1 MTPDELLDAWA
12 TLPTPPVVG
21 RLESVETAEHSG
33 VWVAIDN
40 SGGRHLLVQ
49 VPDESAAPTLSTK
62 GLSVTVARHRI
73 AEHLDADYV
82 DLVCAEEATADT
94 FATVVA
100 EIARDVVGIAP
111 EARVN
116 AMSEILARWRW
127 FWGIPP
133 DRLSERDALG
143 LFAELWFLDQWVGVS
158 ADTVEAWTGSDS
170 ARHDFQ
176 WPERSVEVKATARR
190 ADGAV
195 VHHIE
200 HLDQLADPESG
211 TLYLFSLRVV
221 RDRLAA
227 NTLPGL
233 VDRCSEQLRA
243 YAAGRESFLRKVSLR
258 GYSPTHRRL
267 HSSPYRILEERLYE
281 VAGYFPRLTVGS
293 FTEGLPAGIGD
304 VSYKLDMAAC
314 EPFLRVATAD
324 QWPPSRPTNERAS

>member
-1 MTPDELLDAWA
+1 MTPEELLDAWA

-33 VWVAIDN
+33 VWVAVDN

-49 VPDESAAPTLSTK
+49 VPDQSQAPTLATK

-73 AEHLDADYV
+73 AQHADADYV
-82 DLVCAEEATADT
+82 DLVCVDEATIDT
-94 FATVVA
+94 FATVSA
-100 EIARDVVGIAP
+100 DIASEVVGIPA
-111 EARVN
+111 EARVD
-116 AMSEILARWRW
+116 AIAETLARWRW
-127 FWGIPP
+127 FWGIAP

-158 ADTVEAWTGSDS
+158 ADSVEAWTGSDS

-195 VHHIE
+195 VHNIE
-200 HLDQLADPESG
+200 HLDQLADPETG
-211 TLYLFSLRVV
+211 TLHLFSLRVV

-233 VDRCSEQLRA
+233 VDRCSEQLRGD
-243 YAAGRESFLRKVSLR
+243 AASRESFLRKVSLR

-267 HSSPYRILEERLYE
+267 HSSPYRIMEERLYE
-281 VAGYFPRLTVGS
+281 VGGSFPRLTADS
-293 FTEGLPAGIGD
+293 FMDGLPAGIGD
-304 VSYKLDMAAC
+304 ISYKLDMTAC
-314 EPFLRVATAD
+314 EPFLRATGPD
-324 QWPPSRPTNERAS
+324 QWPPIVGVGA

>member
-1 MTPDELLDAWA
+1 MTADELLDAWS
-12 TLPTPPVVG
+12 TLPTPSVAG
-21 RLESVETAEHSG
+21 RLESIETAEHSG
-33 VWVAIDN
+33 VWVAVDN

-49 VPDESAAPTLSTK
+49 VPDQSRAPTLSTK

-73 AEHLDADYV
+73 TERVDADYV
-82 DLVCAEEATADT
+82 DLVCVDEAAADT
-94 FATVVA
+94 FATVGA
-100 EIARDVVGIAP
+100 DIASEVVDIPA
-111 EARVN
+111 EARVG
-116 AMSEILARWRW
+116 AIAETLARWRW
-127 FWGIPP
+127 FWGITP

-158 ADTVEAWTGSDS
+158 ADSVEAWTGSDS

-176 WPERSVEVKATARR
+176 WPEGSVEVKATARR

-195 VHHIE
+195 VHNIE

-233 VDRCSEQLRA
+233 VDRCSEQLRGDA
-243 YAAGRESFLRKVSLR
+243 PSRESFLRKVSLR

-267 HSSPYRILEERLYE
+267 HSSPYRIMEERLYE
-281 VAGYFPRLTVGS
+281 VVGSFPRLTVES
-293 FTEGLPAGIGD
+293 FMEGLPAGIVD

-314 EPFLRVATAD
+314 EPFLRATGPD
-324 QWPPSRPTNERAS
+324 QWPPIG

>member
-1 MTPDELLDAWA
+1 VTPEDLLDAWA
-12 TLPTPPVVG
+12 SLPTPAVTG
-21 RLESVETAEHSG
+21 QLESFETAEHSG
-33 VWVAIDN
+33 VWAAVDYIG
-40 SGGRHLLVQ
+40 SRHLLVR
-49 VPDESAAPTLSTK
+49 VPDESRAPTLSTK

-73 AEHLDADYV
+73 AEHDDADYV
-82 DLVCAEEATADT
+82 DLVCVDEATADT
-94 FATVVA
+94 FATVGA
-100 EIARDVVGIAP
+100 DIAREVEGIAA

-116 AMSEILARWRW
+116 AVAQTLARWRW
-127 FWGIPP
+127 FWGITP

-158 ADTVEAWTGSDS
+158 ADSVEAWTGSDS

-176 WPERSVEVKATARR
+176 WPQQSVEVKATARR

-195 VHHIE
+195 VHNIE

-233 VDRCSEQLRA
+233 VDRCSEQLRGE
-243 YAAGRESFLRKVSLR
+243 AASRESFLRKVSLR

-281 VAGYFPRLTVGS
+281 VGNAFPRLTVGS
-293 FTEGLPAGIGD
+293 FTQGLPAGIGD
-304 VSYKLDMAAC
+304 VSYQLDMAAC
-314 EPFLRVATAD
+314 QPFLRASGPD
-324 QWPPSRPTNERAS
+324 QWPPT

>member
-1 MTPDELLDAWA
+1 MSAIN
-12 TLPTPPVVG
+12 
-21 RLESVETAEHSG
+21 ET
-33 VWVAIDN
+33 
-40 SGGRHLLVQ
+40 
-49 VPDESAAPTLSTK
+49 
-62 GLSVTVARHRI
+62 
-73 AEHLDADYV
+73 
-82 DLVCAEEATADT
+82 
-94 FATVVA
+94 
-100 EIARDVVGIAP
+100 
-111 EARVN
+111 
-116 AMSEILARWRW
+116 LARWRW

-158 ADTVEAWTGSDS
+158 AENVEAWTRSDS

-176 WPERSVEVKATARR
+176 WPENSVEVKATARR
-190 ADGAV
+190 GDGAV
-195 VHHIE
+195 MHNIE

-233 VDRCSEQLRA
+233 VDRCFDQVRGDIASRD
-243 YAAGRESFLRKVSLR
+243 SFLRKVSLR

-281 VAGYFPRLTVGS
+281 VTGSFPRLTVES
-293 FTEGLPAGIGD
+293 FTDGLPAGIGD

-314 EPFLRVATAD
+314 GAFLRATGAE
-324 QWPPSRPTNERAS
+324 QWPPTA